1 MAEMS
6 LQIEKISGQSGG
18 GRACEVF
25 TSRISLVDG
34 NLATIVSCILVKD
47 AKSSDLQIFVRDI
60 FEIFTK
66 KIEGA
71 QGGIL
76 DALRLAGDACRE
88 YIKTRNL
95 DASFVHVLF
104 YKNAC
109 YIARYGNEVKVWV
122 YEPEKSE
129 EITFE
134 YGSGLPAFGQI
145 YLVATNK
152 FVSTFDIA
160 AILQSAD
167 VDLGEVMDGL
177 ATDISAA
184 SDQSEI
190 GAALIMVKGEKAKSE
205 MFEAASETGKE
216 EAAGGEPLP
225 EGQEVKAGRGDEEI
239 VSSKKDA
246 DYLEDKE
253 KKSGIATAG
262 VLLIKRE
269 LLRLKKG
276 DIRAIFRLRRSL
288 FILGLVIIIILGLS
302 AFFKIGDAR
311 DKEKLAQFNSHL
323 AAASTSYSEA
333 GAIIDLNRVH
343 ARDILA
349 KADGEIKLALA
360 LVPDDERA
368 KKLASDISAKLK
380 ETESLT
386 GVNFSEVANVDLSLV
401 SLSSLGK
408 GQLAGVGSGTIFKVD
423 IKSKSVDKI
432 NSVEGAKAGLVFDSG
447 AFILSG
453 GNVFKVDIGSGKQEK
468 VIEGQDGSDLAV
480 FLGNVYILSQS
491 GINKF
496 VPVDKGYTQSENYL
510 ERAQSFSESSHFAI
524 DGSIWVTDGSQILKY
539 TRGKR
544 DEFTISGLGGSNS
557 QFGEI
562 YTDANLDNLYV
573 VDVANSALLVIGKDG
588 VYKKAYQSPD
598 FGKASALVVDEGAGK
613 MYVSVDNKIL
623 EAEL

>member
-18 GRACEVF
+18 GRACGVF
-25 TSRISLVDG
+25 TNRISLADG
-34 NLATIVSCILVKD
+34 NLAMIVSCILVKD
-47 AKSSDLQIFVRDI
+47 AKGSDLQIFVRDI

-71 QGGIL
+71 QPGIL

-95 DASFVHVLF
+95 DASFVQVLF

-134 YGSGLPAFGQI
+134 YGSGLLKFGQI

-167 VDLGEVMDGL
+167 VDLREVMDGL
-177 ATDISAA
+177 ATDISAVE
-184 SDQSEI
+184 DQSEI

-205 MFEAASETGKE
+205 MFEAASETELGLDNSGKE
-216 EAAGGEPLP
+216 E
-225 EGQEVKAGRGDEEI
+225 
-239 VSSKKDA
+239 
-246 DYLEDKE
+246 EDKE
-253 KKSGIATAG
+253 RKSGIATVG
-262 VLLIKRE
+262 FLLIKRK

-302 AFFKIGDAR
+302 AFLKIGDVR
-311 DKEKLAQFNSHL
+311 DREKLAQFNSHL
-323 AAASTSYSEA
+323 AAASTGYSEA
-333 GAIIDLNRVH
+333 TAIIDLNRVR

-349 KADGEIKLALA
+349 KADGEIKLALT
-360 LVPDDERA
+360 LVPDDERG

-386 GVNFSEVANVDLSLV
+386 GVNFSEVVQVPSPLV
-401 SLSSLGK
+401 SISPVGK
-408 GQLAGVGSGTIFKVD
+408 GQLAAVAAGAIFKVNIKSKSAEKVALVDGAKIGFFFDNSAFVIAGGSIFKVD
-423 IKSKSVDKI
+423 ITGGKPEKI
-432 NSVEGAKAGLVFDSG
+432 
-447 AFILSG
+447 
-453 GNVFKVDIGSGKQEK
+453 
-468 VIEGQDGSDLAV
+468 IEGQGGSDLAV

-496 VPVDKGYTQSENYL
+496 VPIDKGYTQSENYL
-510 ERAQSFSESSHFAI
+510 ERAQSFSTSSHFAI
-524 DGSIWVTDGSQILKY
+524 DGSIWVTSGSQILKY

-562 YTDANLDNLYV
+562 YTDSDLDNLYV

-598 FGKASALVVDEGAGK
+598 FGKASGLVVDEGAGK

-623 EAEL
+623 SAEL